1 LAEFADLNAAHFV
14 GLIVGSKTP
23 TRCPFIQK
31 QLFGSHVG
39 NNVIANRGLGFKRPI
54 R

>member
-1 LAEFADLNAAHFV
+1 LAEFADLNAAQFV
-14 GLIVGSKTP
+14 GLIVLKNSNALPLHPEATLRKP
-23 TRCPFIQK
+23 RR
-31 QLFGSHVG
+31 